1 MSRYSID
8 TDQNSC
14 LDTNE
19 DQKCNLDTVQ
29 AQKSMNDGPVLKLK
43 IRDVSNDPLTK
54 ERLSSAQKL
63 NQEFVLLC
71 FKSFSVEEAEKVLVC
86 YFIKDKVLMRK
97 WRPPDALWMMNGKWS
112 TR

>member
-43 IRDVSNDPLTK
+43 IRDVSNDPLTR
-54 ERLSSAQKL
+54 ERLIKAPKEDHGL
-63 NQEFVLLC
+63 
-71 FKSFSVEEAEKVLVC
+71 ALVTL
-86 YFIKDKVLMRK
+86 FQVSLSRGGRK
-97 WRPPDALWMMNGKWS
+97 GSCSLFHERQSIDA
-112 TR
+112 